1 MIDIRAGGATD
12 VGQVRAKN
20 QDALLIDDRLFA
32 VADGMGGHQ
41 GGEVASRIAVD
52 VLGQRRSTTPRADA
66 LMTAA
71 HRANSAIFERA
82 EAHADLHGMGTT
94 LCAMALVDDADGE
107 AELAVVNV
115 GDSRLYLLRDGELTQ
130 VTRDHSLVED
140 MRAAG
145 QISEAEAKVHPH
157 RNIVTRA
164 LGIAARVDIDEFTI
178 IPRNDDRYVLCS
190 DGLFNEVSAERITA
204 TLRRLADPKDAA
216 SELVRLANEGGGRD
230 NITVRRGRRR
240 RRRRAGGACRG
251 GRIASIRCPAGD
263 VRMWPASPPPR
274 WTRSRTRRRS
284 PKPRRHPLW
293 TSLED
298 PSCAVRRGGPAA
310 FVVLFVAILAA
321 AAGAVGW
328 YSRGSYFVGFDA
340 NGQVTVFKGR
350 PDPVLWFHP
359 TVERHTGIAK
369 SQVPGP
375 RSTPSRRAS
384 RCPRLTAADD
394 YLENMRSLICSNLR
408 NGAKPAASEVGG
420 PTTTIP
426 EQCANVPAPSAS
438 STTVAPTTA
447 APTTVARSARPL
459 RVTGSDPC

>member
-20 QDALLIDDRLFA
+20 QDALLVVDRLFA

-52 VLGQRRSTTPRADA
+52 VLGVAIDDPSADS

-71 HRANSAIFERA
+71 QRANDAIFERA

-107 AELAVVNV
+107 AELAVINV
-115 GDSRLYLLRDGELTQ
+115 GDSRLYLLRDGELVQ

-178 IPRNDDRYVLCS
+178 IPRSDDRYILCS

-230 NITVRRGRRR
+230 NITCVVVDVVDDDGRAA
-240 RRRRAGGACRG
+240 RAAAAGV
-251 GRIASIRCPAGD
+251 ASIRSRPGRPDVAGITTAEVDPDAHAAPVTKPA
-263 VRMWPASPPPR
+263 PPPAPEPEGPKLR
-274 WTRSRTRRRS
+274 RATWRT
-284 PKPRRHPLW
+284 
-293 TSLED
+293 
-298 PSCAVRRGGPAA
+298 AA
-310 FVVLFVAILAA
+310 FVVLFVAILVA

-328 YSRGSYFVGFDA
+328 YSRGSYYVGYDA
-340 NGQVTVFKGR
+340 EGQVTVFKGR

-359 TVERHTGIAK
+359 TVEQRTGIAK
-369 SQVPGP
+369 AQVPG
-375 RSTPSRRAS
+375 TEVDAIAS
-384 RCPRLTAADD
+384 GKQVSSLAAADD
-394 YLENMRSLICSNLR
+394 YLANMRSLICSSLR
-408 NGAKPAASEVGG
+408 NGAKPDASETGG

-426 EQCANVPAPSAS
+426 EQCADALAPSS
-438 STTVAPTTA
+438 SSTTA
-447 APTTVARSARPL
+447 APTTVARSATTAPRTT
-459 RVTGSDPC
+459 R